1 MFIAHLAFYFLAPSD
16 FFACMLT
23 DQNRNVNKVMPYDY
37 VFIGMGA
44 SNGLMLLEFIKRGY
58 HQTKRIAV
66 IEPQQ
71 KNTNDKTYCFWSSP
85 NDTIVKDLS
94 SIISH
99 QYHFVQTN
107 NNKVQSIQDQPYYCI
122 KSIDFYNLL
131 HETIASHPIDKYNGQ
146 VASLNSLPDSIEIVF
161 EQQAITGA
169 IIFDSRPPVFT
180 QEARNQSYLL
190 QSFFG
195 YHIRL
200 QEPSLHIDTFQM
212 MNFDVDQSGH
222 TQFVYNLPYA
232 PNECLVE
239 LTRFGV
245 DTIDID
251 YAKKI
256 LDEKIK
262 AQFGVYEIVAEE
274 EGCIPMTVLKQPT
287 SMDKRIINMGARAN
301 LIKPTTGYGFKKMH
315 AFAAAF
321 ENPAQDPLTKGR
333 FLFYDHLLLIILI
346 RWPNLG
352 KKIFTA
358 LFQNNT
364 IQRIFSFLDEKSGVS
379 EEVKIFA
386 SLPIVPFL
394 KACVI
399 YWTSYIK
406 KGYLFTIGGMLLY
419 FLLNLVSPNV
429 ATGFGYTGLIA
440 GLLVVGIPHGA
451 VDHLLLAS
459 KKFNLLKFVI
469 QYLLIIAAYFM
480 VWQLFPVFSLLLFIA
495 YSAFHFGESEM
506 VEMQVSMHSFAQK
519 AYAFALGLSIL
530 LLIIFLHLNESI
542 LVLNNMLGVS
552 DFVASLNLLQY
563 KNIVIAVSCVL
574 LMPLFWISKKT
585 CLFLAGILLLGTQM
599 PLMLA
604 FGLYFVGSHSVNA
617 WGHIAGKLKI
627 APKKLYLESLPF
639 NVGALLIFSLFFYL
653 QQTNAQLIQSYAAVF
668 FVFLACV
675 SLPHIVLMHL
685 FYKKES

>member
-1 MFIAHLAFYFLAPSD
+1 
-16 FFACMLT
+16 MLL
-23 DQNRNVNKVMPYDY
+23 DQNHNTNTVIPYDC

-71 KNTNDKTYCFWSSP
+71 KNKNDKTYCFWSSP

-99 QYHFVQTN
+99 QYQFVQTN

-122 KSIDFYNLL
+122 KSIDFYNLV
-131 HETIASHPIDKYNGQ
+131 HEAIASHPIDKFDAPL
-146 VASLNSLPDSIEIVF
+146 VALHPLTDSIEIII
-161 EQQAITGA
+161 EQQVITGA
-169 IIFDSRPPVFT
+169 IVFDSRPPVFT
-180 QEARNQSYLL
+180 QEVRNQSYLL

-200 QEPSLHIDTFQM
+200 QNPLLHVDTFQM
-212 MNFDVDQSGH
+212 MNFDVDQSCH
-222 TQFVYNLPYA
+222 TQFLYNLPYA

-262 AQFGVYEIVAEE
+262 AQFGAYEIVAEE
-274 EGCIPMTVLKQPT
+274 EGCIPMTVLKQPA
-287 SMDKRIINMGARAN
+287 SVDKRIINMGARAN

-315 AFAAAF
+315 AFASAF
-321 ENPAQDPLTKGR
+321 ENPAQAPLTKAR

-346 RWPNLG
+346 RWPELG

-364 IQRIFSFLDEKSGVS
+364 IQRIFSFLDEKSGIS

-394 KACVI
+394 KACLI

-406 KGYLFTIGGMLLY
+406 KGYLFTIGCMLVY
-419 FLLNLVSPNV
+419 FLLSLVSPSI
-429 ATGFGYTGLIA
+429 ATGFGYAGLIA
-440 GLLVVGIPHGA
+440 GLLLIGIPHGA
-451 VDHLLLAS
+451 VDHLLVAS
-459 KKFNLLKFVI
+459 KNFNLLKFVV
-469 QYLLIIAAYFM
+469 QYLLIIAAYFI
-480 VWQLFPVFSLLLFIA
+480 VWQWFPVFSLLLFIA

-506 VEMQVSMHSFAQK
+506 VEMQVSMQSFTQK
-519 AYAFALGLSIL
+519 LFAFVIGLSIL
-530 LLIIFLHLNESI
+530 LFIIFSHLNESM
-542 LVLNNMLGVS
+542 LVLNNIKGIKVLIETI
-552 DFVASLNLLQY
+552 DFFQY
-563 KNIVIAVSCVL
+563 KNAVIAISYFSL
-574 LMPLFWISKKT
+574 LPLWWISKKT
-585 CLFLAGILLLGTQM
+585 CLFLMGILLLGTQM

-617 WGHIAGKLKI
+617 WRHIASKLQI
-627 APKKLYLESLPF
+627 APQKLYLESLPF
-639 NVGALLIFSLFFYL
+639 NVGALIIFIVFLYL
-653 QQTNAQLIQSYAAVF
+653 QNANAQLIQSYAATF
-668 FVFLACV
+668 FIFLACV
-675 SLPHIVLMHL
+675 SLPHIILMHL

>member
-1 MFIAHLAFYFLAPSD
+1 
-16 FFACMLT
+16 MLL
-23 DQNRNVNKVMPYDY
+23 DQNHNTNTVIPYDC

-58 HQTKRIAV
+58 HQTKRIAI

-71 KNTNDKTYCFWSSP
+71 KNKNDKTYCFWSSP

-99 QYHFVQTN
+99 QYQFVQTN

-122 KSIDFYNLL
+122 KSIDFYNLV
-131 HETIASHPIDKYNGQ
+131 HEAIASHPIDKFDAPL
-146 VASLNSLPDSIEIVF
+146 VALHPLTDSIEIII
-161 EQQAITGA
+161 EQQVITGA
-169 IIFDSRPPVFT
+169 IVFDSRPPVFT
-180 QEARNQSYLL
+180 QEVRNQSYLL

-200 QEPSLHIDTFQM
+200 QNPLLHVDTFQM
-212 MNFDVDQSGH
+212 MNFDVDQSCH
-222 TQFVYNLPYA
+222 TQFLYNLPYA

-262 AQFGVYEIVAEE
+262 AQFGAYEIVAEE
-274 EGCIPMTVLKQPT
+274 EGCIPMTVLKQPA
-287 SMDKRIINMGARAN
+287 SVDKRIINMGARAN

-315 AFAAAF
+315 AFASAF
-321 ENPAQDPLTKGR
+321 ENPAQAPLTKAR

-346 RWPNLG
+346 RWPELG

-364 IQRIFSFLDEKSGVS
+364 IQRIFSFLDEKSGIS

-394 KACVI
+394 KACLI

-406 KGYLFTIGGMLLY
+406 KGYLFTIGCMLVY
-419 FLLNLVSPNV
+419 FLLSLVSPSI
-429 ATGFGYTGLIA
+429 ATGFGYAGLIA
-440 GLLVVGIPHGA
+440 GLLLVGIPHGA
-451 VDHLLLAS
+451 VDHLLVAS
-459 KKFNLLKFVI
+459 KNFNLLKFVV
-469 QYLLIIAAYFM
+469 QYLLIIAAYFI
-480 VWQLFPVFSLLLFIA
+480 VWQWFPVFSLLLFIA

-506 VEMQVSMHSFAQK
+506 VEMQVSMQSFTQK
-519 AYAFALGLSIL
+519 LFAFVIGLSIL
-530 LLIIFLHLNESI
+530 LFIIFSHLNESM
-542 LVLNNMLGVS
+542 LVLNNMKGIKVLIETI
-552 DFVASLNLLQY
+552 DFFQY
-563 KNIVIAVSCVL
+563 KNAVIAISYFSL
-574 LMPLFWISKKT
+574 LPLWWISKKT
-585 CLFLAGILLLGTQM
+585 CLFLMGILLLGTQM

-617 WGHIAGKLKI
+617 WRHIASKLQI
-627 APKKLYLESLPF
+627 APQKLYLESLPF
-639 NVGALLIFSLFFYL
+639 NVGALIIFIVFLYL
-653 QQTNAQLIQSYAAVF
+653 QNANAQLIQSYAATF
-668 FVFLACV
+668 FIFLACV
-675 SLPHIVLMHL
+675 SLPHIILMHL
-685 FYKKES
+685 FYKKEN

>member
-1 MFIAHLAFYFLAPSD
+1 
-16 FFACMLT
+16 MLLDHNHNT
-23 DQNRNVNKVMPYDY
+23 NTVIPYDY

-66 IEPQQ
+66 IEPHQ

-85 NDTIVKDLS
+85 NDSIVKDLS
-94 SIISH
+94 AVISH
-99 QYHFVQTN
+99 QYQFVQTN

-131 HETIASHPIDKYNGQ
+131 KDTIATHPIDVFEAQ
-146 VASLNSLPDSIEIVF
+146 VDSIHPHLDHIEIAFDSQV
-161 EQQAITGA
+161 IHGA
-169 IIFDSRPPVFT
+169 IVFDSRPPYFIP
-180 QEARNQSYLL
+180 EANNKSYLL

-200 QEPSLHIDTFQM
+200 QEASLHVDTFQM
-212 MNFDVDQSGH
+212 MNFDVDQARH

-245 DTIDID
+245 DTIHID
-251 YAKKI
+251 YAKNI

-262 AQFGVYEIVAEE
+262 AQFGAYEIIAEE
-274 EGCIPMTVLKQPT
+274 EGCIPMTVLKQPA
-287 SMDKRIINMGARAN
+287 SIDNRIINMGARAN

-321 ENPAQDPLTKGR
+321 ENPAQAPLTKAR

-358 LFQNNT
+358 LFQKNS
-364 IQRIFSFLDEKSGVS
+364 IQAVFSFLDEKSTVS
-379 EEVKIFA
+379 EEVKIFT

-394 KACVI
+394 KACFI

-406 KGYLFTIGGMLLY
+406 KGYLFTIGCMLVY
-419 FLLNLVSPNV
+419 FLLNWVSPNV
-429 ATGFGYTGLIA
+429 ATGFGYAGLIA

-459 KKFNLLKFVI
+459 KKFNLLKFVA

-480 VWQLFPVFSLLLFIA
+480 VWQWFPVFSLLLFIA

-506 VEMQVSMHSFAQK
+506 VEMQVSLYSFAQK
-519 AYAFALGLSIL
+519 AYAFILGLSIL
-530 LLIIFLHLNESI
+530 LFIIFSHLNESI
-542 LVLNNMLGVS
+542 LVLNNMQGVS

-563 KNIVIAVSCVL
+563 KNLVIAVSSL
-574 LMPLFWISKKT
+574 LLLPLWWISKKT
-585 CLFLAGILLLGTQM
+585 CLFLMSILLLGTQM

-617 WGHIAGKLKI
+617 WGHIAGKLQI
-627 APKKLYLESLPF
+627 APKKLYIESLPF

-653 QQTNAQLIQSYAAVF
+653 QQTNVQLVQSYAAVF

-675 SLPHIVLMHL
+675 SLPHIILMHF
-685 FYKKES
+685 FYKKSN

>member
-1 MFIAHLAFYFLAPSD
+1 
-16 FFACMLT
+16 MLLDHNHNT
-23 DQNRNVNKVMPYDY
+23 NTVIPYDY

-99 QYHFVQTN
+99 QYQFVETN
-107 NNKVQSIQDQPYYCI
+107 NNKVQSIQYQPYYCI

-131 HETIASHPIDKYNGQ
+131 HATITSHPIDKFDAQ
-146 VASLNSLPDSIEIVF
+146 VKSLNSLTDCIEIAFDSQV
-161 EQQAITGA
+161 IHGA
-169 IIFDSRPPVFT
+169 IIFDSRPPIFT
-180 QEARNQSYLL
+180 PETNNKSYLL

-200 QEPSLHIDTFQM
+200 QESPLNVDTFQM
-212 MNFDVDQSGH
+212 MNFDVDQSRY

-232 PNECLVE
+232 SNECLVE

-245 DTIDID
+245 DTINVD
-251 YAKKI
+251 YAKNI

-262 AQFGVYEIVAEE
+262 AQFGAYEVIAEE
-274 EGCIPMTVLKQPT
+274 QGCIPMTVLKHPA
-287 SMDKRIINMGARAN
+287 SSDNRIINMGARAN

-315 AFAAAF
+315 AFAASF
-321 ENPAQDPLTKGR
+321 ENPAQAPLTKAR

-358 LFQNNT
+358 LFQKNS
-364 IQRIFSFLDEKSGVS
+364 IQAVFSFLDEKSTVS
-379 EEVKIFA
+379 EEVKIFT

-394 KACVI
+394 KACFI

-406 KGYLFTIGGMLLY
+406 KGYLFTIGCMLVY
-419 FLLNLVSPNV
+419 FLLQGLSP
-429 ATGFGYTGLIA
+429 ALASQFGYAGLIA

-459 KKFNLLKFVI
+459 KKFNLFKFVA

-480 VWQLFPVFSLLLFIA
+480 VWQWFPVFSLLLFIA

-506 VEMQVSMHSFAQK
+506 VEMRVSLHSFAQK
-519 AYAFALGLSIL
+519 VYAFIFGLSIL
-530 LLIIFLHLNESI
+530 LFIIFSHLNESI
-542 LVLNNMLGVS
+542 LVLNNMQGVS

-563 KNIVIAVSCVL
+563 KNLVIAVSSL
-574 LMPLFWISKKT
+574 LLLPLWWISKKT
-585 CLFLAGILLLGTQM
+585 CLFLMSILLLGTQM

-617 WGHIAGKLKI
+617 WGHIAGKLQI
-627 APKKLYLESLPF
+627 APKKLYIESLPF
-639 NVGALLIFSLFFYL
+639 NVGALLIFSIFFYL
-653 QQTNAQLIQSYAAVF
+653 QHTNAQLIQSYAAVF

-675 SLPHIVLMHL
+675 SLPHIILMHL
-685 FYKKES
+685 FYKKAN

>member
-1 MFIAHLAFYFLAPSD
+1 
-16 FFACMLT
+16 MLL
-23 DQNRNVNKVMPYDY
+23 DQNHSTNTVIPYDY

-107 NNKVQSIQDQPYYCI
+107 NDKVQSIQDQPYYCI

-131 HETIASHPIDKYNGQ
+131 HEAIESHPIDNFDGQ
-146 VASLNSLPDSIEIVF
+146 VASLNPLPDFIEIFF
-161 EQQAITGA
+161 EQQVISGA
-169 IIFDSRPPVFT
+169 TVFDSRPPVFT
-180 QEARNQSYLL
+180 QEVRNQSYLL

-200 QEPSLHIDTFQM
+200 KEPLLHVDTFQM
-212 MNFDVDQSGH
+212 MNFDVDQSKH

-245 DTIDID
+245 ETIDID
-251 YAKKI
+251 YAKTI

-262 AQFGVYEIVAEE
+262 AQFGAYEIVAEE
-274 EGCIPMTVLKQPT
+274 EGCIPMTVLKQPA

-315 AFAAAF
+315 AFAVAF
-321 ENPAQDPLTKGR
+321 ENPAQAPLTKGR

-352 KKIFTA
+352 KKIFTE
-358 LFQNNT
+358 LFKNNT
-364 IQRIFSFLDEKSGVS
+364 IQRIFSFLDEKSS
-379 EEVKIFA
+379 ATEEVKIFA

-394 KACVI
+394 KACFI
-399 YWTSYIK
+399 YWTNYIK
-406 KGYLFTIGGMLLY
+406 KGFLFTMGYMLVY
-419 FLLNLVSPNV
+419 FLLNLMSPNM
-429 ATGFGYTGLIA
+429 ANGFGYAGLIA
-440 GLLVVGIPHGA
+440 GLLAVGIPHGA

-459 KKFNLLKFVI
+459 KKFSLFKFVA
-469 QYLLIIAAYFM
+469 QYILIIAAYFM
-480 VWQLFPVFSLLLFIA
+480 VWQWFPVFSLLLFIA

-506 VEMQVSMHSFAQK
+506 VEMQVSMHSIAQK
-519 AYAFALGLSIL
+519 AYAFVLGLSIL

-542 LVLNNMLGVS
+542 LVLNNMQGIS

-563 KNIVIAVSCVL
+563 KNIIIAVSSL
-574 LMPLFWISKKT
+574 MLMPLWWISKKT
-585 CLFLAGILLLGTQM
+585 CFFLMGILLLGTQM

-617 WGHIAGKLKI
+617 WGHIAGKLQI

-639 NVGALLIFSLFFYL
+639 NVGALFIFSLFFYL

-668 FVFLACV
+668 FVFLACL
-675 SLPHIVLMHL
+675 SLPHIILMHL

>member
-1 MFIAHLAFYFLAPSD
+1 
-16 FFACMLT
+16 MLL
-23 DQNRNVNKVMPYDY
+23 DQNHNTNTVMPYDY
-37 VFIGMGA
+37 VFIGLGA
-44 SNGLMLLEFIKRGY
+44 SNGLMLLEFVKRGY

-71 KNTNDKTYCFWSSP
+71 KNSNDKTYCFWSSP

-99 QYHFVQTN
+99 QYQFVQTN
-107 NNKVQSIQDQPYYCI
+107 NKRVQSIQDQPYYCI

-131 HETIASHPIDKYNGQ
+131 HEAIASHAIDKFDVQ
-146 VASLNSLPDSIEIVF
+146 VQSINPLPDSIEIVF
-161 EQQAITGA
+161 DGKLLQSAIV
-169 IIFDSRPPVFT
+169 FDSRPPVFT
-180 QEARNQSYLL
+180 QEVRNHSYLL

-195 YHIRL
+195 YHIRI
-200 QEPSLHIDTFQM
+200 QEPQLNVDTFQM

-245 DTIDID
+245 DTINID

-256 LDEKIK
+256 LDEKIRT
-262 AQFGVYEIVAEE
+262 QFGAYEIIAEE
-274 EGCIPMTVLKQPT
+274 EGCIPMTVLKQPA
-287 SMDKRIINMGARAN
+287 SRDKRIINMGARAN
-301 LIKPTTGYGFKKMH
+301 LIKPTTGYGFKKMY
-315 AFAAAF
+315 AFASAF
-321 ENPAQDPLTKGR
+321 ENPAQAPLTKAR

-346 RWPNLG
+346 KWPQLG

-364 IQRIFSFLDEKSGVS
+364 IQRIFSFLDEKSGIS

-394 KACVI
+394 KACLI

-406 KGYLFTIGGMLLY
+406 KGYLFTIGCMLVY
-419 FLLNLVSPNV
+419 FLLHLVSPTMANQ
-429 ATGFGYTGLIA
+429 FGYVGLIA
-440 GLLVVGIPHGA
+440 GLLTVGLPHGA
-451 VDHLLLAS
+451 VDHLLVVS
-459 KKFNLLKFVI
+459 KKFTLFKFVVE
-469 QYLLIIAAYFM
+469 YLLIIAAYFI
-480 VWQLFPVFSLLLFIA
+480 VWQWFPVFSLLLFIA

-506 VEMQVSMHSFAQK
+506 VEMQVSMHSFTQK
-519 AYAFALGLSIL
+519 LFAFVIGLSIL
-530 LLIIFLHLNESI
+530 LFIIFSHLKESM
-542 LVLNNMLGVS
+542 LVLNNIKGITGLMETI
-552 DFVASLNLLQY
+552 DFYQY
-563 KNIVIAVSCVL
+563 KNAVIAISYFSL
-574 LMPLFWISKKT
+574 LPLWWISKKT
-585 CLFLAGILLLGTQM
+585 CLFLMAILLLGTQM

-617 WGHIAGKLKI
+617 WGHIAGKLQI
-627 APKKLYLESLPF
+627 DGKKLYLESLPF
-639 NVGALLIFSLFFYL
+639 NVGSLIIFGLFLYL
-653 QQTNAQLIQSYAAVF
+653 QNANPQLIQSYAAVF

-675 SLPHIVLMHL
+675 SLPHIILMHL

>member
-1 MFIAHLAFYFLAPSD
+1 MFIAHLAFYFIAHSD
-16 FFACMLT
+16 FFACMLL
-23 DQNRNVNKVMPYDY
+23 DQNHSTNTVIPYDY

-85 NDTIVKDLS
+85 NDIIVKDLS

-122 KSIDFYNLL
+122 KSINFYNLL
-131 HETIASHPIDKYNGQ
+131 HEVIASHPIDNFDGQ
-146 VASLNSLPDSIEIVF
+146 VASLNPLPDFIEIFF
-161 EQQAITGA
+161 EQQVISGA
-169 IIFDSRPPVFT
+169 TVFDSRPPVFT
-180 QEARNQSYLL
+180 QEVRNQSYLL

-200 QEPSLHIDTFQM
+200 KEPLLHVDTFQM
-212 MNFDVDQSGH
+212 MNFDVDQSKH

-245 DTIDID
+245 ETIDID
-251 YAKKI
+251 YAKTI

-262 AQFGVYEIVAEE
+262 AQFGAYEIVAEE
-274 EGCIPMTVLKQPT
+274 EGCIPMTVLKQPA

-321 ENPAQDPLTKGR
+321 ENPAQAPLTKGR

-352 KKIFTA
+352 KKIFTE
-358 LFQNNT
+358 LFKNNT
-364 IQRIFSFLDEKSGVS
+364 IQRIFSFLDEKSSVT

-394 KACVI
+394 KACFI
-399 YWTSYIK
+399 YWTNYIK
-406 KGYLFTIGGMLLY
+406 KGFLFTMGYMLVY
-419 FLLNLVSPNV
+419 FLLNLMSPNM
-429 ATGFGYTGLIA
+429 ANGFGYAGLIA
-440 GLLVVGIPHGA
+440 GLLAVGIPHGA

-459 KKFNLLKFVI
+459 KKFSLFKFVA
-469 QYLLIIAAYFM
+469 QYILIIAAYFM
-480 VWQLFPVFSLLLFIA
+480 VWQWFPVFSLLLFIA

-506 VEMQVSMHSFAQK
+506 VEMQVSMHSIAQK
-519 AYAFALGLSIL
+519 AYAFVLGLSIL

-542 LVLNNMLGVS
+542 LVLNNMQGIS

-563 KNIVIAVSCVL
+563 KNIIIAVSSLV
-574 LMPLFWISKKT
+574 LMPLWWISKKT
-585 CLFLAGILLLGTQM
+585 CFFLMGILLLGTQM

-617 WGHIAGKLKI
+617 WGHIAGKLQI

-668 FVFLACV
+668 FIFLACL
-675 SLPHIVLMHL
+675 SLPHIILMHL

>member
-1 MFIAHLAFYFLAPSD
+1 
-16 FFACMLT
+16 MLL
-23 DQNRNVNKVMPYDY
+23 DQNHNTNTVIPYDY

-58 HQTKRIAV
+58 HQTKRIAI

-71 KNTNDKTYCFWSSP
+71 KNKNDKTYCFWSSP

-99 QYHFVQTN
+99 QYQFVQTN

-122 KSIDFYNLL
+122 KSIDFYNLV
-131 HETIASHPIDKYNGQ
+131 HEAIASHPIDKFDAPL
-146 VASLNSLPDSIEIVF
+146 VALHPLTDSIEIII
-161 EQQAITGA
+161 EQQVITGA
-169 IIFDSRPPVFT
+169 IVFDSRPPVFT
-180 QEARNQSYLL
+180 QEVRNQSYLL

-200 QEPSLHIDTFQM
+200 QNPILHVDTFQM
-212 MNFDVDQSGH
+212 MNFDVDQSCH
-222 TQFVYNLPYA
+222 TQFLYNLPYA

-262 AQFGVYEIVAEE
+262 AQFGAYEIVAEE
-274 EGCIPMTVLKQPT
+274 EGCIPMTVLKQSAST
-287 SMDKRIINMGARAN
+287 DKRIINMGARAN

-315 AFAAAF
+315 AFASAF
-321 ENPAQDPLTKGR
+321 ENPAQAPLTKAR

-346 RWPNLG
+346 RWPELG

-364 IQRIFSFLDEKSGVS
+364 IQRIFSFLDEKSGIS

-394 KACVI
+394 KACLI

-406 KGYLFTIGGMLLY
+406 KGYLFTIGCMLVY
-419 FLLNLVSPNV
+419 FLLSLVSPSI
-429 ATGFGYTGLIA
+429 ATGFGYAGLIA
-440 GLLVVGIPHGA
+440 GLLLVGIPHGA
-451 VDHLLLAS
+451 VDHLLVAS
-459 KKFNLLKFVI
+459 KNFNLLKFVV
-469 QYLLIIAAYFM
+469 QYLLIIAAYFI
-480 VWQLFPVFSLLLFIA
+480 VWQWFPVFSLLLFIA

-506 VEMQVSMHSFAQK
+506 VEMQVSMQSFTQK
-519 AYAFALGLSIL
+519 LFAFVIGLSIL
-530 LLIIFLHLNESI
+530 LFIIFSHLNESM
-542 LVLNNMLGVS
+542 LVLNNMKGIKVLIETI
-552 DFVASLNLLQY
+552 DFFQY
-563 KNIVIAVSCVL
+563 KNAVIAISYFSL
-574 LMPLFWISKKT
+574 LPLWWISKKT
-585 CLFLAGILLLGTQM
+585 CLFLMGILLLGTQM

-617 WGHIAGKLKI
+617 WRHIASKLQI
-627 APKKLYLESLPF
+627 APQKLYLESLPF
-639 NVGALLIFSLFFYL
+639 NVGALIIFIVFLYL
-653 QQTNAQLIQSYAAVF
+653 QNANAQLIQSYAATF
-668 FVFLACV
+668 FIFLACV
-675 SLPHIVLMHL
+675 SLPHIILMHL

>member
-1 MFIAHLAFYFLAPSD
+1 
-16 FFACMLT
+16 MLLEHNHNT
-23 DQNRNVNKVMPYDY
+23 NTVIPYDY

-44 SNGLMLLEFIKRGY
+44 SNGLMLIEFIKRGY

-85 NDTIVKDLS
+85 DAPIVKDLS

-99 QYHFVQTN
+99 QYQFVQTN
-107 NNKVQSIQDQPYYCI
+107 NNKLQSIQDQPYYCI

-131 HETIASHPIDKYNGQ
+131 KDTIATHPIDVFEAQ
-146 VASLNSLPDSIEIVF
+146 VDSIHPHLDHIEIVF

-169 IIFDSRPPVFT
+169 IVFDSRPPVFT
-180 QEARNQSYLL
+180 PEIRNQSYLL

-200 QEPSLHIDTFQM
+200 QNSKLNVDTFQM
-212 MNFDVDQSGH
+212 MNFDVDQSEH

-245 DTIDID
+245 DTINID

-262 AQFGVYEIVAEE
+262 AQFGAYEIIAEE
-274 EGCIPMTVLKQPT
+274 QGCIPMTVLKQPA
-287 SMDKRIINMGARAN
+287 SIDSRIINMGARAN

-321 ENPAQDPLTKGR
+321 ENPAQAPLTKAR

-358 LFQNNT
+358 LFQKNS
-364 IQRIFSFLDEKSGVS
+364 IQAVFSFLDEKSTVS
-379 EEVKIFA
+379 EEVKIFT

-394 KACVI
+394 KACFI

-406 KGYLFTIGGMLLY
+406 KGYLFTIGCMLVY
-419 FLLNLVSPNV
+419 FLLNWVSPNV
-429 ATGFGYTGLIA
+429 ATGFGYAGLIA

-451 VDHLLLAS
+451 VDHLLLAA
-459 KKFNLLKFVI
+459 KKFNLLKFVV
-469 QYLLIIAAYFM
+469 QYIFIIAAYFM
-480 VWQLFPVFSLLLFIA
+480 VWQWFPVFSLLLFIA

-506 VEMQVSMHSFAQK
+506 VEMQVSLHSFAQK
-519 AYAFALGLSIL
+519 TYAFILGLSIL
-530 LLIIFLHLNESI
+530 LFIIFSHLNESI
-542 LVLNNMLGVS
+542 LVLDNMQGVS
-552 DFVASLNLLQY
+552 GFVASLDLLQY
-563 KNIVIAVSCVL
+563 KNIIIAVSSVL
-574 LMPLFWISKKT
+574 LLPLWWISKKT

-617 WGHIAGKLKI
+617 WGHIAGKLQI
-627 APKKLYLESLPF
+627 APKKLYIESLPF
-639 NVGALLIFSLFFYL
+639 NLGALLIFSIFFYL
-653 QQTNAQLIQSYAAVF
+653 QHTNAQLIQSYAAVF

-675 SLPHIVLMHL
+675 SLPHIILMHL
-685 FYKKES
+685 FYKKSN

>member
-1 MFIAHLAFYFLAPSD
+1 MFIAHLAFYFIAHSD
-16 FFACMLT
+16 FFACMLL
-23 DQNRNVNKVMPYDY
+23 DQNHSTNTVIPYDY

-107 NNKVQSIQDQPYYCI
+107 NDKVQSIQDQPYYCI

-131 HETIASHPIDKYNGQ
+131 HEAIESHPIDNFDGQ
-146 VASLNSLPDSIEIVF
+146 VASLNPLPDFIEIFF
-161 EQQAITGA
+161 EQQVISGA
-169 IIFDSRPPVFT
+169 TVFDSRPPVFT
-180 QEARNQSYLL
+180 QEVRNQSYLL

-200 QEPSLHIDTFQM
+200 QEPLLHVDTFQM
-212 MNFDVDQSGH
+212 MNFDVDQSKH

-245 DTIDID
+245 ETIDID
-251 YAKKI
+251 YAKTI

-262 AQFGVYEIVAEE
+262 AQFGAYEIVAEE
-274 EGCIPMTVLKQPT
+274 EGCIPMTVLKQPA

-315 AFAAAF
+315 AFAVAF
-321 ENPAQDPLTKGR
+321 ENPAQAPLTKGR

-352 KKIFTA
+352 KKIFTE
-358 LFQNNT
+358 LFKNNT
-364 IQRIFSFLDEKSGVS
+364 IQRIFSFLDEKSSVA

-386 SLPIVPFL
+386 SLPIIPFL
-394 KACVI
+394 KACFI
-399 YWTSYIK
+399 YWTNYIK
-406 KGYLFTIGGMLLY
+406 KGFLFTMGYMLVY
-419 FLLNLVSPNV
+419 FLLNLMSPNM
-429 ATGFGYTGLIA
+429 ANGFGYAGLIA
-440 GLLVVGIPHGA
+440 GLLAVGIPHGA

-459 KKFNLLKFVI
+459 KKFSLFKFVA
-469 QYLLIIAAYFM
+469 QYILIIAAYFM
-480 VWQLFPVFSLLLFIA
+480 VWQWFPVFSLLLFIA

-506 VEMQVSMHSFAQK
+506 VEMQVSMHSIAQK
-519 AYAFALGLSIL
+519 AYAFVLGLSIL

-542 LVLNNMLGVS
+542 LVLNNMQGIS
-552 DFVASLNLLQY
+552 DFVASLNLLQC
-563 KNIVIAVSCVL
+563 KNIIIAVSSL
-574 LMPLFWISKKT
+574 MLMPLWWISKKT
-585 CLFLAGILLLGTQM
+585 CFFLMGILLLGTQM

-617 WGHIAGKLKI
+617 WGHIAGKLQI

-639 NVGALLIFSLFFYL
+639 NVGALFIFSLFFYL

-668 FVFLACV
+668 FVFLACL
-675 SLPHIVLMHL
+675 SLPHIILMHL

>member
-1 MFIAHLAFYFLAPSD
+1 
-16 FFACMLT
+16 MLL
-23 DQNRNVNKVMPYDY
+23 DQNHNTNTVIPYDC

-71 KNTNDKTYCFWSSP
+71 KNKNDKTYCFWSSP

-99 QYHFVQTN
+99 QYQFVQTN

-122 KSIDFYNLL
+122 KSIDFYNLV
-131 HETIASHPIDKYNGQ
+131 HEAIASHPIDKFDAPL
-146 VASLNSLPDSIEIVF
+146 VALHPLTDGIEIII
-161 EQQAITGA
+161 EQQVITGA
-169 IIFDSRPPVFT
+169 IVFDSRPPVFT
-180 QEARNQSYLL
+180 QEVRNQSYLL

-200 QEPSLHIDTFQM
+200 QNPLLHVDTFQM
-212 MNFDVDQSGH
+212 MNFDVDQSCH
-222 TQFVYNLPYA
+222 TQFLYNLPYA

-262 AQFGVYEIVAEE
+262 AQFGAYEIVAEE
-274 EGCIPMTVLKQPT
+274 EGCIPMTVLKQPAST
-287 SMDKRIINMGARAN
+287 DKRIINMGARAN

-315 AFAAAF
+315 AFASAF
-321 ENPAQDPLTKGR
+321 ENPAQAPSTKAR

-346 RWPNLG
+346 RWPELG

-364 IQRIFSFLDEKSGVS
+364 IQRIFSFLDEKSGIS

-394 KACVI
+394 KACLI

-406 KGYLFTIGGMLLY
+406 KGYLFTIGCMLVY
-419 FLLNLVSPNV
+419 FLLSLVSPSI
-429 ATGFGYTGLIA
+429 ATGFGYAGLIA
-440 GLLVVGIPHGA
+440 GLLLVGIPHGA
-451 VDHLLLAS
+451 VDHLLVAS
-459 KKFNLLKFVI
+459 KNFNLLKFVV
-469 QYLLIIAAYFM
+469 QYLLIIAAYFI
-480 VWQLFPVFSLLLFIA
+480 VWQWFPVFSLLLFIA

-506 VEMQVSMHSFAQK
+506 VEMQVSMQSFTQK
-519 AYAFALGLSIL
+519 LFAFVIGLSIL
-530 LLIIFLHLNESI
+530 LFIIFSHLNESM
-542 LVLNNMLGVS
+542 LVLNNMKGIKVLIETI
-552 DFVASLNLLQY
+552 DFFQY
-563 KNIVIAVSCVL
+563 KNAVIAISYFSL
-574 LMPLFWISKKT
+574 LPLWWISKKT
-585 CLFLAGILLLGTQM
+585 CLFLMGILLLGTQM

-617 WGHIAGKLKI
+617 WRHIASKLQI
-627 APKKLYLESLPF
+627 APQKLYLESLPF
-639 NVGALLIFSLFFYL
+639 NVGALIIFIVFLYL
-653 QQTNAQLIQSYAAVF
+653 QNANAQLIQSYAATF

-675 SLPHIVLMHL
+675 SLPHIILMHL